1 MPAAGMEFL
10 LLAKIVKVDTTLTN
24 SSNNVFPTVKLE
36 PTLILPTNP
45 ASYARRAA
53 LIALKVFLT
62 YPSAALVVILALT

>member
-10 LLAKIVKVDTTLTN
+10 LLAKIVKVDSTLTN

-36 PTLILPTNP
+36 LILILTTNP

-53 LIALKVFLT
+53 LIALKVSLT
-62 YPSAALVVILALT
+62 NQLAAMVVTLVLP

>member
-10 LLAKIVKVDTTLTN
+10 LLAKIVKVDSTLTN

-36 PTLILPTNP
+36 LILILTTNP

-53 LIALKVFLT
+53 LIALKVSLT
-62 YPSAALVVILALT
+62 NPLAAMVVTLVLP